1 MVKSHMLYAYGSDPE
16 DSEILMWEGGGLLQ
30 HSPIGISNILAL
42 DVSTK
47 SLFVVAGGKVEFV
60 EADIGR

>member
-1 MVKSHMLYAYGSDPE
+1 MGD
-16 DSEILMWEGGGLLQ
+16 LLQ
-30 HSPIGISNILAL
+30 HFPIVISNILAL
-42 DVSTK
+42 DISTK